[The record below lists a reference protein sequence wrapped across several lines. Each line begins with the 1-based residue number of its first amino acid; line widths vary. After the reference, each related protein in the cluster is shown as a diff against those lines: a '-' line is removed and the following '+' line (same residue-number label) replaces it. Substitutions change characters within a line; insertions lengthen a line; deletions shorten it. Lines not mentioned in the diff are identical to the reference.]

1 MRTLLCRFLVALLI
15 ALPAVHAHAQDAL
28 RTLDRGDIVLS
39 DSAEPPPD
47 SAAWQPVSLPEFWPS
62 TRPNVFGTAWY
73 RLRLELPAQPDGP
86 QAVMVARLSTVG
98 AVYVNG
104 RLVGQNGEWGQEPTL
119 RWSALVLYPF
129 NAGLLRAGANEI
141 HVRLWVHPAWKGRLA
156 GVRIGDAAAVVRA
169 FEHERFLWI
178 TLTQMAGVFSLT
190 IGIGTLL
197 IWLQR
202 RREEV
207 FGYFCIGAL
216 SMGLV
221 FFDALGWLPW
231 APQPITAHV
240 IWFFML
246 VPGQVALFVYC
257 LRFANWRWPR
267 TERAVWLLTAVM
279 WLIDE
284 SGDLFGHALPG
295 SEANPLFGL
304 PLWEL
309 SLAAQSVL
317 MAYVWYRKP
326 GLDSALLTLA
336 HVYSTVAVAWGILH
350 GDLGGVSVRITNLVP
365 LFFVMGWIVT
375 RRFARSLTDA
385 ERLNAELEQ
394 RVEAKR
400 AEIAG
405 RAEQVQQLTRQQAL
419 ADERCRIMTDMHDG
433 IGGQLI
439 SALSLVE
446 HGDATPQQIAVA
458 LRECIDD
465 LRLTVDS
472 MEPTDHDLLPALGNL
487 RYRLDARLRAVGLT
501 LDWHA
506 EDLPKLARLTPQ
518 HVLHVLR
525 ILQEAFT
532 NIIKHAQ
539 ANTISV
545 DAGVDPSGSSV
556 LIRVRDNGRGFDGE
570 GQGRGLANMHQR
582 ARAIGGQL
590 QIVPSP
596 QGTILSLSLPLV

>member
-1 MRTLLCRFLVALLI
+1 MRALPYRWLVALLV
-15 ALPAVHAHAQDAL
+15 ALLAVGARAQEAL
-28 RTLDRGDIVLS
+28 RTLDHGDIVLS
-39 DSAEPPPD
+39 DSAAPPPD
-47 SAAWQPVSLPEFWPS
+47 SAAWQPVTLPEFWPS
-62 TRPNVFGTAWY
+62 TRPKVFGTAWY
-73 RLRLELPAQPDGP
+73 RLRVELPAQPDGP

-129 NAGLLRAGANEI
+129 DAGLLRAGANEV
-141 HVRLWVHPAWKGRLA
+141 HVRLWVHPDWKGRLA
-156 GVRIGDAAAVVRA
+156 GVRIGDNAAVVQA

-178 TLTQMAGVFSLT
+178 TVTQMAGVFSLT

-221 FFDALGWLPW
+221 FADALGWLAW
-231 APQPITAHV
+231 APQPITEHV
-240 IWFFML
+240 VWFFIL

-257 LRFANWRWPR
+257 LRFADWRWPR
-267 TERAVWLLTAVM
+267 TERAIWLLTAVA
-279 WLIDE
+279 WLVDE
-284 SGDLFGHALPG
+284 SGVLFGHALPG
-295 SEANPLFGL
+295 SEENPLFGL

-309 SLAAQSVL
+309 SLAAQSAL

-336 HVYSTVAVAWGILH
+336 HVYSTLAVAWGILH
-350 GDLGGVSVRITNLVP
+350 GDLGGVGVRITNLVP

-385 ERLNAELEQ
+385 ERLNATLER

-400 AEIAG
+400 AELAS

-419 ADERCRIMTDMHDG
+419 ADERRRIMTDMHDG

-446 HGDATPQQIAVA
+446 HGNATPQQIAGA

-472 MEPTDHDLLPALGNL
+472 MEPIDHDLLPALGNL
-487 RYRLDARLRAVGLT
+487 RYRLDARLRAIGVT

-532 NIIKHAQ
+532 NIIKHAR
-539 ANTISV
+539 ADTISV
-545 DAGVDPSGSSV
+545 DAGVDPAGSSV

-570 GQGRGLANMHQR
+570 GRGRGLANMHQR
-582 ARAIGGQL
+582 ARAIGGAL

-596 QGTILSLSLPLV
+596 QGTILSLSLPIV